1 MYVAGVA
8 TKPAN
13 NLGSMSMINSSSSG
27 LERAALPGS
36 SSSLEASCPRVVTLS
51 SQITP
56 ETGAAHSKCV
66 SGGGKQPV
74 GVYIS
79 QRRDGS
85 NVQGTELV
93 GSSPRP
99 TFLQF
104 YNQGMTVATFR
115 KLKKKGDIIF
125 WERHESPKKFSHRIE
140 RVYQNQQQQL
150 PPQQLQ
156 VPKPVSPLIIAKD
169 YKKVASPKLPLQ
181 GSTRSVTEKAIP
193 KLEAVDIDDTFRPSP
208 GSKPLAGLLNAPQSP
223 YSSDL
228 DISDLPR
235 FSKVSSNS
243 LPTSG
248 SKVVPVP
255 EFSYEL
261 RYSYLTQRGY
271 YPEALDKANQDSY
284 CVHTPF
290 GQDVN
295 DHFFGVFDGHGEFG
309 THCSQFARKQL
320 CDNLL
325 KNRHFKTNALKAYH
339 QSFIGTNLQLHR
351 HHIDDSMSGTT
362 GITVLV
368 RGRTLYVANVGDSRA
383 VVAERRGK
391 KLFAVDLSNDQTPF
405 RQDECDRVRL
415 CGARVLTLDQL
426 EGLKN
431 PDVPCWGGEEDDD
444 GDPPRLWVANGMY
457 PGTAFTRSIGDT
469 VAEQIGVIAVPEVL
483 IMELSE
489 QHPFFVIA
497 SDGVFEFLSSQA
509 VVDMVARHKDPQ
521 DACAAVV
528 AESYRLWLQ
537 NETRTDDITIIVV
550 YIDNLTD
557 PETEQGTEE
566 NAEELESAVVETED
580 AGKSVVPSAEDCL
593 VVDGQLVP
601 VKGKTLDTLVLG
613 DVNVVGIG
621 GDGLVPPLK
630 IETSPNHI
638 LLDGVEDLRGS
649 RKQYFTDHS
658 GSPVQQSREEAQ
670 ESGELSPL
678 CLNSDGGSPKT
689 RTDFAERAQS
699 AEKQASPKNEQP
711 SAGLMDLVSEA

>member
-1 MYVAGVA
+1 MGCAHGKSQEAYSPAG
-8 TKPAN
+8 
-13 NLGSMSMINSSSSG
+13 IDR
-27 LERAALPGS
+27 E
-36 SSSLEASCPRVVTLS
+36 
-51 SQITP
+51 
-56 ETGAAHSKCV
+56 
-66 SGGGKQPV
+66 
-74 GVYIS
+74 
-79 QRRDGS
+79 
-85 NVQGTELV
+85 
-93 GSSPRP
+93 
-99 TFLQF
+99 
-104 YNQGMTVATFR
+104 
-115 KLKKKGDIIF
+115 
-125 WERHESPKKFSHRIE
+125 
-140 RVYQNQQQQL
+140 YQTHHQQQHHLQQL
-150 PPQQLQ
+150 P
-156 VPKPVSPLIIAKD
+156 KSPVSPLIITKD
-169 YKKVASPKLPLQ
+169 HRKIASPKLPPVGPARSMAER
-181 GSTRSVTEKAIP
+181 GSP

-208 GSKPLAGLLNAPQSP
+208 GSKPLAGMLNASQSP

-235 FSKVSSNS
+235 FSKVSNTF

-248 SKVVPVP
+248 SKVVRVP
-255 EFSYEL
+255 DFNYEL
-261 RYSYLTQRGY
+261 RYSFLTQRGY

-290 GQDVN
+290 GQDTN

-325 KNRHFKTNALKAYH
+325 RNRHFKANALKAYH

-391 KLFAVDLSNDQTPF
+391 KLYAVDLSNDQTPF
-405 RQDECDRVRL
+405 RQDECARVRL

-431 PDVPCWGGEEDDD
+431 PDVQCWGGEEDDD

-483 IMELSE
+483 IMELSH

-509 VVDMVARHKDPQ
+509 VVDMVAKHKDPQ

-550 YIDNLTD
+550 YIDNLFD
-557 PETEQGTEE
+557 PDTGKNTENNEE
-566 NAEELESAVVETED
+566 VESAVGEAED
-580 AGKSVVPSAEDCL
+580 PEKLTSSAEDCPADD
-593 VVDGQLVP
+593 VERGARVGGIIAPVSQLAWRQ
-601 VKGKTLDTLVLG
+601 
-613 DVNVVGIG
+613 
-621 GDGLVPPLK
+621 GLVIYLSACTRRSAVK
-630 IETSPNHI
+630 EEWKMLSRWI
-638 LLDGVEDLRGS
+638 LYFFERWMMSFMRNLELRWVED
-649 RKQYFTDHS
+649 
-658 GSPVQQSREEAQ
+658 A
-670 ESGELSPL
+670 
-678 CLNSDGGSPKT
+678 
-689 RTDFAERAQS
+689 
-699 AEKQASPKNEQP
+699 
-711 SAGLMDLVSEA
+711 